1 MSSGFFAS
9 HRETLDKALRAIE
22 ERGYWSCYSE
32 MPSGKIYGETANDD
46 GKAAVEARY
55 NAYFD
60 IDQPGTVGKV
70 GSEVSPFGT
79 KLGITYPKIDP
90 QCSAAGHGEGK
101 RGVGA
106 RLHRRA
112 GRRLHG
118 NLEPAQQAQL

>member
-90 QCSAAGHGEGK
+90 NVLLPAMVKASEAWG
-101 RGVGA
+101 